1 MEIIV
6 TIIFIVSL
14 CVAIPLVNAGQR
26 WFMKIVGVDSMFF
39 SIKKKIIALIVVALI
54 ITSVVV
60 GLILNI
66 FGISLR

>member
-39 SIKKKIIALIVVALI
+39 SIKKKIIAIIVVALI

-60 GLILNI
+60 GLILKI

>member
-6 TIIFIVSL
+6 TIVFIVSL

-39 SIKKKIIALIVVALI
+39 SIKKKIIAIIVVALI

-60 GLILNI
+60 GLILKI

>member
-39 SIKKKIIALIVVALI
+39 SIKKKIIAIIVVALI